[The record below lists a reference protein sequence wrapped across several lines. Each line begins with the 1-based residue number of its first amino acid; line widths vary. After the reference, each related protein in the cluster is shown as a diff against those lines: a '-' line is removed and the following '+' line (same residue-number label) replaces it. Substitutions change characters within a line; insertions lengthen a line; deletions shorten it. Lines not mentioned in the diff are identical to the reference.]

1 MAIIGQG
8 ISLRGMTHEKFHY
21 PFYLE
26 AGTLAADVGKAVAMD
41 STAANTVK
49 LATDGDIVIGQ
60 LVTREDRVIEGVLVG
75 TIAMRGGF
83 TFTEKAAPT
92 YAIALGDSVVGA
104 GAGEVKARENAGNT
118 AKEADLTDNIVVE
131 VVGDQITIIT
141 R

>member
-21 PFYLE
+21 PFYLK
-26 AGTLAADVGKAVAMD
+26 AGIVKADVGKAIAMD

-49 LATDGDIVIGQ
+49 LAEDGDIVVGQ
-60 LVTREDRVIEGVLVG
+60 LVTVEDRSIEGVLVG
-75 TIAMRGGF
+75 TVAMRGGF

-104 GAGEVKARENAGNT
+104 GAGTVKARENTGGS

-131 VVGDQITIIT
+131 VAGDQITIIT